1 MHFIL
6 AAQKEPLYSIN
17 RLILQ
22 VTVCLKDLTN
32 FLYRYCLADE
42 RLEEAVKFLDL
53 GDRAGWE
60 LLQAMLNADYRKRP
74 MAEAV
79 LSHRFLNGV
88 V

>member
-1 MHFIL
+1 LHFIL

-60 LLQAMLNADYRKRP
+60 LLQ
-74 MAEAV
+74 V
-79 LSHRFLNGV
+79 SSHSNFLCIV
-88 V
+88 VHSKKKS